1 MLKGRSMAS
10 EAKGRSMA
18 SEAKGRSMASE
29 AKGSCKASVTVEG
42 ALVMFLVLMVLMG
55 CMQMAISLH
64 QQVVERAGVYWVE
77 LEDADWKFRL
87 YSLGREVLDGG

>member
-1 MLKGRSMAS
+1 MTNQKW
-10 EAKGRSMA
+10 
-18 SEAKGRSMASE
+18 
-29 AKGSCKASVTVEG
+29 KASMTVEA

-55 CMQMAISLH
+55 CMRMAITLH

-87 YSLGREVLDGG
+87 HFLGRELIE